1 MATTTSKI
9 QKGAKRVARQAV
21 AGVAKKSDLVVA
33 KQRRVVERELDGLLA
48 TLTGKIQE
56 VRDAVVTAA
65 DDGAVLASRGLDR
78 AVVKSRGGIKKL
90 EKRWRKMDTNQKAG
104 VIGGLLA
111 ALAAAAAAPSV
122 IRRVRGR

>member
-9 QKGAKRVARQAV
+9 RKSAKRVTRQAV
-21 AGVAKKSDLVVA
+21 DGVVKKSDVIVA
-33 KQRRVVERELDGLLA
+33 KQRRVVERELDGLLS

-56 VRDAVVTAA
+56 VRDAVVGAA
-65 DDGAVLASRGLDR
+65 DDGAILASRGLDR